1 MGLSLRN
8 LRQYKLQTCLKS
20 TDRVEI
26 LKAIDT
32 SLRCYVTL
40 KLIHAS
46 SESDPGFLARFTHQ
60 TKVMRNL
67 RHPNIVSIHD
77 TDIVLPPES
86 ESPIGYM
93 VMEYIEGPTL
103 VEVLHDLAQTGR
115 NVSAGDL
122 VHLYKAMCSAI
133 DFVHQKDVI
142 HGNIQP
148 ANILLRKYSQ
158 LHFGEPVL
166 TCFGTARLLGISQ
179 SVLCLWGRD
188 VPWYL
193 SPEQCQGKPA
203 TVQSDIYALGAI
215 LYEFYTGAPPFQGN
229 SSSAIMLQHSQASPK
244 PPILINSATPPVVS
258 KIILRCLEK
267 NPEQRFGTASALA
280 LALADALVPSLYE
293 VPVPTLI
300 SPTRSIDKAYMAGI
314 QSSKVP
320 TSTKQAP
327 LSSPVARVDTATGS
341 WEVRSEPN
349 TEEIFQHTSLDKT
362 SRSSTMRL
370 PGRFE
375 EIFQHT
381 SLKKIAE
388 IATQVGEKT
397 GRPFALPISSSSSLS
412 PRLIHLRRFMANIQ
426 QSMLHLSTRMRV
438 VLCMVFAVA
447 VMCSSLGTYL
457 LMVPSQGSPPLPVV
471 GKASFVS
478 SGLVGDNGKHGIND
492 EVLIDLHDLA
502 LPGTSKSYY
511 AWLLS
516 DAGQTLQH
524 WVLLGKLDLSHG
536 NAYMLFNGDKKHS
549 DLLAQTSRFL
559 VTEEGMR
566 GAANN
571 PFLHQDTW
579 RYYAQLPQQRA
590 TTDPYHFS
598 MLDHVRYLLVQA
610 PELLSLGIKGG
621 LNAWLLRNMAEV
633 SGWSI
638 ETRDSW
644 KNARVI
650 RNHLSDIL
658 NSLGGYCAPAGA
670 RHRAIIPGQPMING
684 SAYFPLFEPCMQ
696 KAELQM
702 TDMRVP
708 SDDLDHILFHITGI
722 LQSPGITLSM
732 QSQAEQIAAA
742 IYRVKGWLKQMQ
754 RDAKALMHMTDTQ
767 LLRPPAFGLLSD
779 LILQARYAY
788 AGHLDPLTG
797 NMQGGIVYIYDS
809 IQHLATFDVSPYN

>member
-633 SGWSI
+633 SRWSI
-638 ETRDSW
+638 ETRDT
-644 KNARVI
+644 
-650 RNHLSDIL
+650 
-658 NSLGGYCAPAGA
+658 
-670 RHRAIIPGQPMING
+670 
-684 SAYFPLFEPCMQ
+684 CMQ